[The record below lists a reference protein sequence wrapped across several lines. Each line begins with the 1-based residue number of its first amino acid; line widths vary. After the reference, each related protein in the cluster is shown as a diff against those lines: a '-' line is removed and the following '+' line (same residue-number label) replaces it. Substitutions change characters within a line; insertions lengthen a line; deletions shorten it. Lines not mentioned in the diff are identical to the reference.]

1 MTASGDLDEPGLL
14 LHVVT
19 AGDAAGDPAG
29 EELADSLA
37 MLRDD
42 LLELDVDAVEPLRD
56 DRPPD
61 SSKGVAADVA
71 GWLAVQLGAAG
82 LHSVVDLVVSWA
94 RRNNRTVEITLGG
107 DVLKVSG
114 IDRGQQAALIEE
126 WLNRRHSPGQG
137 STAVSQGPPED
148 R

>member
-1 MTASGDLDEPGLL
+1 MTTSGDLDELGLL

-19 AGDAAGDPAG
+19 AGDPAGDPTS

-61 SSKGVAADVA
+61 SSKGMAADVA
-71 GWLAVQLGAAG
+71 GWLAVQIGAAG
-82 LHSVVDLVVSWA
+82 LQSVVDLVVSWA
-94 RRNNRTVEITLGG
+94 RRNDRTVEITLGG

-126 WLNRRHSPGQG
+126 WLTRQQSPGQG
-137 STAVSQGPPED
+137 STP
-148 R
+148 